1 MNIVS
6 VENISKSYGEKV
18 LFDKLAFGL
27 EDQDKIGLIG
37 INGAGKSTLLKVI
50 AGFEHADG
58 GRMALS
64 SNLRIAYLP
73 QIPYFDDKATVLQQ
87 VYQGMTQGL
96 ADESKDE
103 DDWQRESDAKII
115 LTKLGIVD
123 FDALMGQLSGGQR
136 KRVALAH
143 ALISPADLLILDEPT
158 NHIDNETIDWLEQY
172 LRKRKGALL
181 MITHDRYFLDRV
193 VNRILELDRGKLYSY
208 SGNYSKFLEIKAER
222 EEMQQSTE
230 KKQQNL
236 FRNELAW
243 IRRGAKARSTKQK
256 ARIDRFGQLSED
268 LSGYSQQDKAELSV
282 SSSRLGKKVV
292 ELEHVRKGYDDRT
305 LIEDFS
311 YLVLRKDR
319 VGITGANGMGKSTL
333 LHIIGGKL
341 QPDQG
346 TVDMGQTVKIGC
358 FFQENEEMN
367 ESLRVIDYIKEEA
380 QVVENGAG
388 ETITASQ
395 LLERFLFTPTM
406 QWTPI
411 SKLSGGEKR
420 RLYLLRILI
429 GAPNVLLLDEPTN
442 DLDIQ
447 TLTILENYLDD
458 FNGAVI
464 AVSHDRYFL
473 DRIAE
478 KIFNFEGD
486 GLIVKHVGNYSD
498 YQQYVK
504 NHLVKPE
511 RDRSNQRASK
521 ATPPPT
527 SASAPKS
534 TSTPV
539 SPTTSASAPKSTSTS
554 VSPTTSA
561 SAPKSTSTPVS
572 PPTSASAPTPTQSS
586 PSLTQLASST
596 AGQKDRP
603 LKFSFKEQREYEQID
618 QLIADKEAELEQLTR
633 QIEASGSDAYLLQ
646 KLLQE
651 QQEKEAQL
659 EELMNRWTFLNEL
672 AEAIEKNTAK

>member
-37 INGAGKSTLLKVI
+37 INGTGKTTMLKII
-50 AGFEHADG
+50 AGFEHADE
-58 GRMALS
+58 GRIS
-64 SNLRIAYLP
+64 SISNLRIAYLP

-87 VYQGMTQGL
+87 VYQGMTQEV
-96 ADESKDE
+96 ADENKDE
-103 DDWQRESDAKII
+103 EDWQRESDAKII

-123 FDALMGQLSGGQR
+123 FDAIMGQLSGGQR

-208 SGNYSKFLEIKAER
+208 SGNYSQFLEIKAER

-256 ARIDRFGQLSED
+256 ARIDRFDQLSNELD
-268 LSGYSQQDKAELSV
+268 GYSQQDKAELSV

-292 ELEHVRKGYDDRT
+292 ELEHVHKGYADRT
-305 LIEDFS
+305 LIEDFN

-319 VGITGANGMGKSTL
+319 IGITGANGMGKSTL
-333 LHIIGGKL
+333 LHIIGGKIS
-341 QPDQG
+341 PDQG
-346 TVDMGQTVKIGC
+346 TVDTGQTVKIGC

-380 QVVENGAG
+380 QVVENGEG
-388 ETITASQ
+388 EKITASQ

-447 TLTILENYLDD
+447 TLTILESYLDD

-473 DRIAE
+473 DRMTQ
-478 KIFNFEGD
+478 KIFNFEGE

-504 NHLVKPE
+504 DHLVKPG
-511 RDRSNQRASK
+511 SGKASK
-521 ATPPPT
+521 QTAKPTNTIDPVSNSTRNSTLTSTPTATSTPTPPPT
-527 SASAPKS
+527 TTTSST
-534 TSTPV
+534 TSTP
-539 SPTTSASAPKSTSTS
+539 ST
-554 VSPTTSA
+554 
-561 SAPKSTSTPVS
+561 
-572 PPTSASAPTPTQSS
+572 TQSQAT
-586 PSLTQLASST
+586 PSST
-596 AGQKDRP
+596 TLVTKKDRP
-603 LKFSFKEQREYEQID
+603 LKFTFKEQREYEQID
-618 QLIADKEAELEQLTR
+618 QLIADKEAELEQLSNR
-633 QIEASGSDAYLLQ
+633 INASGSDAYLLQ
-646 KLLQE
+646 NLFLE
-651 QQEKEAQL
+651 QHEKEEQRG
-659 EELMNRWTFLNEL
+659 ELMNRWAFLNEL
-672 AEAIEKNTAK
+672 AEEIEKHNAK

>member
-27 EDQDKIGLIG
+27 DDQDKIGLIG

-50 AGFEHADG
+50 AGIEPADE
-58 GRMALS
+58 GRISLS

-123 FDALMGQLSGGQR
+123 FDAFMGQLSGGQR

-208 SGNYSKFLEIKAER
+208 AGNYSQFLEIKAER

-256 ARIDRFGQLSED
+256 ARIDRFDQLSED
-268 LSGYSQQDKAELSV
+268 LGGYSQQDKAELSV
-282 SSSRLGKKVV
+282 SSSRLGKKVI
-292 ELEHVRKGYDDRT
+292 ELEHVHKGYASRT
-305 LIEDFS
+305 LIADFS

-319 VGITGANGMGKSTL
+319 IGITGANGMGKSTL

-341 QPDQG
+341 SPDQG

-380 QVVENGAG
+380 QMVENGQG
-388 ETITASQ
+388 ETITAAQ

-473 DRIAE
+473 DRMAE
-478 KIFNFEGD
+478 KIFNFEGE
-486 GLIVKHVGNYSD
+486 GLIIKHVGNYSD

-504 NHLVKPE
+504 NHLTYNPTHSPIQSHPSSKQTSST
-511 RDRSNQRASK
+511 RS
-521 ATPPPT
+521 T
-527 SASAPKS
+527 SSAP
-534 TSTPV
+534 
-539 SPTTSASAPKSTSTS
+539 
-554 VSPTTSA
+554 
-561 SAPKSTSTPVS
+561 
-572 PPTSASAPTPTQSS
+572 APTPTSVQSTSSAPTSAPSSVQSTSSAPTSVQSQITAPSQASSS
-586 PSLTQLASST
+586 PASK
-596 AGQKDRP
+596 KDRP

-618 QLIADKEAELEQLTR
+618 QLVADKELELEQLSK
-633 QIEASGSDAYLLQ
+633 QIDASGSDAYLLQ
-646 KLLQE
+646 KLLRE
-651 QQEKEAQL
+651 MQEKGDQL
-659 EELMNRWTFLNEL
+659 EELMDRWTFLNEL